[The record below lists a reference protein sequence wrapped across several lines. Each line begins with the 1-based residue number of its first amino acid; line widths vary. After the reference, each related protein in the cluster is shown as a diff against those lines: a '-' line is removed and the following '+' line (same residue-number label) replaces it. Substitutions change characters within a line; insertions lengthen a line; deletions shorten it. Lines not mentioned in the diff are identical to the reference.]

1 MTAILPSQCLHIFSV
16 VRRSSSFIS
25 SLSKMFS
32 GKSYSS
38 LLLTLLHFLYD
49 FFNTVISDIGIERGS
64 ALNPVL
70 STIRKF
76 LKGNVLKKYDI
87 NGLLEQEGSRIDI
100 KEISSSELYVVTAQS
115 LNSNYTAVNND
126 MLLCIG
132 IKLGYKSIEPPTL
145 VKQVLS
151 RRFDI
156 SKDHCYGR
164 MLMVHRS
171 NRCLTEV
178 RQDIID
184 TFKEFHTLIKL
195 LITLMKMGT
204 PEEVPSLLDYDAA
217 QIA

>member
-25 SLSKMFS
+25 SLSQMLCS
-32 GKSYSS
+32 KSYSS

-49 FFNTVISDIGIERGS
+49 FFNTIISNIGIECSS

-70 STIRKF
+70 SAIRKF
-76 LKGNVLKKYDI
+76 FKGNILDQYDV
-87 NGLLEQEGSRIDI
+87 NRLLEQEGSSLNIV
-100 KEISSSELYVVTAQS
+100 KISPSELYVVTAQS
-115 LNSNYTAVNND
+115 LNSYDTAVDND
-126 MLLCIG
+126 VLLRIG
-132 IKLGYKSIEPPTL
+132 IKFRYKGIEPPTL

-151 RRFDI
+151 CRFNI
-156 SKDHCYGR
+156 GKNHCYGR
-164 MLMVHRS
+164 MLMVHGS

-195 LITLMKMGT
+195 LK
-204 PEEVPSLLDYDAA
+204 
-217 QIA
+217 

>member
-1 MTAILPSQCLHIFSV
+1 MTAILPSQCLHVFSV

-25 SLSKMFS
+25 SLSKVLCS
-32 GKSYSS
+32 KSYSS

-49 FFNTVISDIGIERGS
+49 FFNAVISDIGIECGS

-87 NGLLEQEGSRIDI
+87 NGLLEQKGSRIDI

-126 MLLCIG
+126 MLLRIG

-145 VKQVLS
+145 VKQI
-151 RRFDI
+151 FPCTFNI
-156 SKDHCYGR
+156 GKDHCYGR
-164 MLMVHRS
+164 MLMVHGS

-195 LITLMKMGT
+195 LITLIK
-204 PEEVPSLLDYDAA
+204 
-217 QIA
+217 